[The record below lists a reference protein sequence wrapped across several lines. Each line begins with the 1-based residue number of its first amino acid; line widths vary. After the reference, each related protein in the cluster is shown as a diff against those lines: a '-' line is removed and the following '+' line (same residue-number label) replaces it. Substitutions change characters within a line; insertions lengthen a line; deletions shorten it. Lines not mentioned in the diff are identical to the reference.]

1 MSFFNKVLASVGIG
15 GAKVDTKLDK
25 SEYIAGE
32 MIRGQVEV
40 YGGNLEQ
47 QIDSIY
53 LTVYTTYIKEA
64 DDKKYT
70 AVAPVVSHK
79 LNDQFT
85 IGANETK
92 VIPFS
97 FQLPTDTPIS
107 IGKTQVWVSTG
118 LDIKSG
124 VDPKDKDV
132 IRVKPTSLASQVL
145 EGVEQLGFKLRKAE
159 CEQAPKRF
167 YNKYPFVQEF
177 EFVPTSGAYRGKL
190 DELEVLFLSQSEQS
204 ADILLQ
210 VDRRARGFGGFLSE
224 ALEMDESHVRMT
236 ITAQDLPNIQAK
248 LKQVISKYS

>member
-1 MSFFNKVLASVGIG
+1 M
-15 GAKVDTKLDK
+15 
-25 SEYIAGE
+25 
-32 MIRGQVEV
+32 
-40 YGGNLEQ
+40 
-47 QIDSIY
+47 
-53 LTVYTTYIKEA
+53 
-64 DDKKYT
+64 
-70 AVAPVVSHK
+70 
-79 LNDQFT
+79 
-85 IGANETK
+85 
-92 VIPFS
+92 IPFS

-132 IRVKPTSLASQVL
+132 IRVKATTLASQVL
-145 EGVEQLGFKLRKAE
+145 NGVEQLGFKLRKAE

-224 ALEMDESHVRMT
+224 ALEMDESHIRMT
-236 ITAQDLPNIQAK
+236 VTAQDLPNIQAK
-248 LKQVISKYS
+248 LKQVISNYS